1 MLKKDVISSAT
12 ALLERRETV
21 HDAFERKIFSV
32 SSTKLKQHNNQ
43 TNQVNLT
50 NQDTPGI
57 TINIFQQI
65 YKSLENENT

>member
-21 HDAFERKIFSV
+21 HNAFERKIFSV

-43 TNQVNLT
+43 INLT
-50 NQDTPGI
+50 NQDTPRI